1 MLSAMTDAGMIDAMD
16 PTTVAVMTA
25 AGTMTTALATT
36 VTTMIVT
43 TAGVEMDRIA
53 KETLI
58 QSSSVIPPRIPPLR
72 GDGHAGIQ

>member
-1 MLSAMTDAGMIDAMD
+1 MLSAMTGAGMIDAMD

-25 AGTMTTALATT
+25 AATMTTVMTTAVATT

-58 QSSSVIPPRIPPLR
+58 QSSSVIPAN
-72 GDGHAGIQ
+72 AGIQ

>member
-25 AGTMTTALATT
+25 AATMTAVATT

-43 TAGVEMDRIA
+43 TVGVEMDRIA
-53 KETLI
+53 KE
-58 QSSSVIPPRIPPLR
+58 R
-72 GDGHAGIQ
+72 